1 MDLRPLRRAGILAA
15 AGVLVFAG
23 LANADQAS
31 ADGDLSTTA
40 IDPTVDLVM
49 APGETRT
56 VDVGFALR
64 CTGFNHLDPGQIA
77 TYHFSGGL
85 EPFPGA
91 IGTVSEGTLGPVP
104 ADWPSEGGDCAVPAE
119 VMTVSSPSH
128 VVLHAPAVVGDD
140 YEYVL
145 MWAGVLNTPGTF
157 DSQSLRGSPAVTFHV
172 DVVSNTPP
180 TITVPDDLT
189 VEGDTTGGWTA
200 EFTVGATDVEDAPD
214 PTAICSTAVGDLLP
228 LGTTTVSCS
237 VTDSGNLS
245 ASDAF
250 DVTVVDTTDPSLTVP
265 GDQSVTTSDPGG
277 VAVTYGA
284 ATATDIVDSSPTV
297 GCSPASGS
305 VFPVGTTAV
314 TCTAT
319 DDSDN
324 SATGTFHVTVD
335 FVPAHSATAAWGEP
349 VAGTGLTFSANRG
362 RTIPV
367 KVTLA
372 VDGVART
379 SGNASL
385 RLTPCGSS
393 SAELTQALSYSG
405 GRWNASL
412 DTSRLGGSCYQ
423 VTARIDG
430 LDAGAFRLEL
440 RGAEATSAK
449 PKK

>member
-1 MDLRPLRRAGILAA
+1 MHDRPLRRAAILAA
-15 AGVLVFAG
+15 AGVLAFAG
-23 LANADQAS
+23 LTSADQAS
-31 ADGDLSTTA
+31 GDGDLTTSA
-40 IDPTVDLVM
+40 DTTVDLVM

-56 VDVGFALR
+56 VDVGFVLR
-64 CTGFNHLDPGQIA
+64 CTGFNHLDPGQVA

-104 ADWPSEGGDCAVPAE
+104 TGWPAEGDACDVPAQ

-145 MWAGVLNTPGTF
+145 MWAGVVNTPGTF
-157 DSQSLRGSPAVTFHV
+157 DSQSLRGAPAVTFHV

-180 TITVPDDLT
+180 VLTVPADFQ

-200 EFTVGATDVEDAPD
+200 AFDVSATDADDDPD
-214 PTAICSTAVGDLLP
+214 PDPSCTPAVGDVLG
-228 LGTTTVSCS
+228 LGTTTVSCTVVDGGKLS
-237 VTDSGNLS
+237 VTDT
-245 ASDAF
+245 F
-250 DVTVVDTTDPSLTVP
+250 DVTVVDSTAPALTVP
-265 GDQSVTTSDPGG
+265 GDQSVTTSDPN
-277 VAVTYGA
+277 GA
-284 ATATDIVDSSPTV
+284 AVEYGSVSATDIVDSTPTV
-297 GCSPASGS
+297 GCSKASGS
-305 VFPVGTTAV
+305 VFPVGTTTV

-319 DDSDN
+319 DDSQN
-324 SATGTFHVTVD
+324 TATGTFHVTVD
-335 FVPAHSATAAWGEP
+335 VVPAHSATAAWGEP
-349 VAGTGLTFSANRG
+349 VAGSGLTFSANRG

-379 SGNASL
+379 SGDASL
-385 RLTPCGSS
+385 RLSPCGSS
-393 SAELTQALSYSG
+393 TVETSQALSYSG

-430 LDAGAFRLEL
+430 LDAGSFRLEL